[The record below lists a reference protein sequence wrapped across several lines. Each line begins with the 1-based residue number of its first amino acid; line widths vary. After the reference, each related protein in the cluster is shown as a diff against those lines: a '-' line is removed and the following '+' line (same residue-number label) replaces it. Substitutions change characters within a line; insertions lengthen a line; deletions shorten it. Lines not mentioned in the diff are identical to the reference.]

1 MATVG
6 KDSKH
11 LIQFWNSG
19 KYTTVCRDNLSIN
32 MMIVRLLQELEE
44 FYNLGRKTIIFT
56 HMIFHMVFSF
66 LQRKTHPERESFL
79 TPCIGI
85 RSSELIVMLYDSE
98 NKVLVES
105 SCIPLFREG
114 KTGCEFSYI
123 AILVTW
129 LTVNN

>member
-32 MMIVRLLQELEE
+32 IMIVRLLQELEE

-56 HMIFHMVFSF
+56 HMITFNY
-66 LQRKTHPERESFL
+66 
-79 TPCIGI
+79 IGI
-85 RSSELIVMLYDSE
+85 HLIQFWKSEIE
-98 NKVLVES
+98 
-105 SCIPLFREG
+105 
-114 KTGCEFSYI
+114 
-123 AILVTW
+123 
-129 LTVNN
+129 